1 MEQILTVGQMRYAE
15 KRSDELGVS
24 LAQLMD
30 NAGEALGRYVLKC
43 CISNGIH
50 SCLILAGKG
59 NNGGDG
65 FVAASFLAVSGVKT
79 TVLLCCGEPGTE
91 LAKNAF
97 SRLDKS
103 VLVTQDINAALENT
117 GIIVDCVFGTGFHGA
132 LGDGIKALFKRANSC
147 EAVRIACDI
156 PSGCNAQSGQAD
168 PDSFKADATVT
179 FHRKK
184 LGMLLSPSRYHCGEI
199 HTADIGTPELTGGET
214 DFPVTL
220 CPKGIAGTLLP
231 ERIPYGHKGTFGRL
245 TAVCGSESYLGAAR
259 LSVSGAL
266 RTGVG
271 LCELLSV
278 QKVTDLTCTAL
289 PECIYT
295 PLEAD
300 ENGFLLASNA
310 QRIIEKTKASQCLL
324 IGCGLGHTAETE
336 RLVAELA
343 ENSNCPVVIDAD
355 GINSL
360 AANIDVLQ
368 KKKSD
373 VILTPHLKELSR
385 LCGCE
390 LSKVLDDPLGCAQQL
405 SQKYGVTVLAKSS
418 ESLAVSPDG
427 CAVIR
432 SGNTALSKGGS
443 GDVLAGITASL
454 TAQGCKPFEA
464 CIAASD
470 ILGGTAELLCQGA
483 SPRGLLASDIVT
495 ALPQYLKALEDN

>member
-30 NAGEALGRYVLKC
+30 NAGEALGRYVLKR

-65 FVAASFLAVSGVKT
+65 FVAARFLAASGVKT

-184 LGMLLSPSRYHCGEI
+184 LGMLLSPARYHCGEI
-199 HTADIGTPELTGGET
+199 HTADIGIPELTDGET

-310 QRIIEKTKASQCLL
+310 QRIIEKTKTSQCLL

-385 LCGCE
+385 LCG
-390 LSKVLDDPLGCAQQL
+390 
-405 SQKYGVTVLAKSS
+405 
-418 ESLAVSPDG
+418 
-427 CAVIR
+427 
-432 SGNTALSKGGS
+432 
-443 GDVLAGITASL
+443 
-454 TAQGCKPFEA
+454 
-464 CIAASD
+464 
-470 ILGGTAELLCQGA
+470 
-483 SPRGLLASDIVT
+483 
-495 ALPQYLKALEDN
+495 